1 MKETETE
8 QLYRQHYQQM
18 IGLARAMLYDEEE
31 ARDVVSEVFA
41 SLVQTDVTPRNAEN
55 YLMTSVRNRC
65 LNLIEHKNVRTKFEQ
80 AYAIE
85 IKHHDNYEDLTA
97 TTVDQQYQQ
106 LMAYARHRMTEQTLR
121 VFQMRHLQGM
131 KYQEIADRL
140 GISRVMVYKHLV
152 KAMTSMK
159 EYKLSITL
167 LGILFV
173 SVMAL
178 AAIQIVR
185 HQRAG
190 NGQPEA
196 GQVDD
201 NQQAASATKDSISAD
216 ATTPSI
222 IRYNEATLQKILTD
236 MADYYHLHIEWK
248 DEEAK
253 TIRMFFQWDQHLEP
267 AEAIGQLNMF
277 ERIHLKLSDNT
288 IIAE

>member
-8 QLYRQHYQQM
+8 QLYRRHYQQM
-18 IGLARAMLYDEEE
+18 IGLARTMLYDEEE

-41 SLVQTDVTPRNAEN
+41 SLVQTDVTPRNVEN

-131 KYQEIADRL
+131 KYQEIADQL

-152 KAMTSMK
+152 KAMTSMSWP
-159 EYKLSITL
+159 L
-167 LGILFV
+167 
-173 SVMAL
+173 
-178 AAIQIVR
+178 
-185 HQRAG
+185 
-190 NGQPEA
+190 P
-196 GQVDD
+196 
-201 NQQAASATKDSISAD
+201 
-216 ATTPSI
+216 PS
-222 IRYNEATLQKILTD
+222 
-236 MADYYHLHIEWK
+236 
-248 DEEAK
+248 
-253 TIRMFFQWDQHLEP
+253 
-267 AEAIGQLNMF
+267 
-277 ERIHLKLSDNT
+277 KLSDT
-288 IIAE
+288 KGQAMVSLKQGRWMTTSRLHPLLRTPFRQMPPLPVSSATTRPHSRRSSPTWPTTTTCT